1 MTDATLLTIFG
12 LGLVL
17 GLRHALDPDHVAAV
31 ATIVSESKSMR
42 RSSLVGT
49 FWGLGHTVAL
59 LLAGIF
65 VIALKFQISPRLAL
79 WMEFVVA
86 LMLILLGARALLKSV
101 RGFKVHVHQHSHDGT
116 EHVHVHVHRPGEQHR
131 HRHRHL
137 IKLGARPFF
146 IGMVHGMAG
155 SAALMILVLATL
167 PSAIAGLVYI
177 AVFGVGSVGGMLL
190 MSSLISLPFVF
201 TAKRFSA
208 VGSGLQFI
216 AGSAS
221 LVFGVFLVWQYGV
234 RDRLL
239 F

>member
-1 MTDATLLTIFG
+1 MLG

-31 ATIVSESKSMR
+31 STIVGESKSIR

-79 WMEFVVA
+79 WMEFIVA
-86 LMLILLGARALLKSV
+86 LMLILLGTRSLLKSV
-101 RGFKVHVHQHSHDGT
+101 RNWKVHVHRHSHDGT

-146 IGMVHGMAG
+146 IGLVHGMAG
-155 SAALMILVLATL
+155 SGALTILVLATI
-167 PSAIAGLVYI
+167 PSALAGLVYV
-177 AVFGVGSVGGMLL
+177 AVFGLGSIGGMFL
-190 MSSLISLPFVF
+190 MSALISLPFVL
-201 TAKRFSA
+201 TGKRFSVFSQA
-208 VGSGLQFI
+208 LQMMVGLFSLTFGL
-216 AGSAS
+216 
-221 LVFGVFLVWQYGV
+221 FLVWQYGI
-234 RDRLL
+234 RDGLL